1 MPLAPRSPCSSCKSM
16 EETTNAVYERIRD
29 PTWLSGKG
37 EGEGQW
43 SSGLCDC
50 FSDCRKCIIS
60 IIPVVNTFDV
70 AHTYNVMDNKEGIT
84 GEVCAPL
91 HRRWLAC
98 GGAPSPPAAR
108 RDAPPFGPHACPRE
122 SFLPRDQRLHRTVHR
137 QPCCGIVL
145 PVATICS
152 GTCALLSCVQVRTL
166 KLIGALTSHPK
177 PYSLRCCPCVDA
189 PRTPQ
194 IFVVRSKFHD
204 PPYNIKPTFSFC
216 PLAVEDFCCALFCG
230 WW

>member
-1 MPLAPRSPCSSCKSM
+1 MMPCAARDGPQHTDPHLHSDAMVPLRVRHDGGVGSWSGLCRGLWGGNEGASTRERM
-16 EETTNAVYERIRD
+16 EETYERIRD

-91 HRRWLAC
+91 CPA
-98 GGAPSPPAAR
+98 GG
-108 RDAPPFGPHACPRE
+108 
-122 SFLPRDQRLHRTVHR
+122 
-137 QPCCGIVL
+137 
-145 PVATICS
+145 
-152 GTCALLSCVQVRTL
+152 
-166 KLIGALTSHPK
+166 
-177 PYSLRCCPCVDA
+177 
-189 PRTPQ
+189 
-194 IFVVRSKFHD
+194 
-204 PPYNIKPTFSFC
+204 
-216 PLAVEDFCCALFCG
+216 
-230 WW
+230 W